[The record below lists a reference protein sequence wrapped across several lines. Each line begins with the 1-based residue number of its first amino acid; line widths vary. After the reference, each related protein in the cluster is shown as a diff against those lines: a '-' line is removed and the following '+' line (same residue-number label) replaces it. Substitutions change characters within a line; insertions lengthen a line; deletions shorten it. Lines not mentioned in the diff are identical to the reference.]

1 MTDDKAI
8 ISESPEAG
16 GGAAVK
22 WANVAD
28 WFEAQLHSNFTV
40 MADQLFGDGKLTRE
54 ERIALSNAIGEALDA
69 FHARLQ
75 QPDLAGLYARRPF
88 VDDAPMLA
96 KAGRRNS
103 AADQARVQAVHDMAV
118 ALGAACGEATS
129 TSSVSAEPA
138 SSGEPASDEADDDEA
153 MKRQVDENVGGGVD
167 RDKLEDDDFVIPESR
182 NFPVVTPA
190 DVSDAVA
197 AWGRYKGDVTF
208 ETFKRRLIDLCRRKG
223 KAFVAAL
230 PAEWQEEMDAGASKR
245 VQLNTLKALG
255 QQRIGG
261 YAVLW
266 GDPDHRD
273 VTNEYF
279 TPETEELD
287 VIFQRMKALPSLY
300 DHASDGAMKSAVVAK
315 VDLMEPDDV
324 GMWFEAQL
332 LQSDKYRA
340 AILQLIERGALGVS
354 TGTLPWAR
362 KVAKDGRILRWPIAE
377 ISLTPTPAEYR
388 MMERPVSE
396 IKAAWTAIGL
406 ELGVDA
412 TPADTGHQSTAVAL
426 ELERLALLQLQ
437 L

>member
-1 MTDDKAI
+1 MTDDKTR

-16 GGAAVK
+16 RGAAVK

-88 VDDAPMLA
+88 IDDAPMLVNAA

-103 AADQARVQAVHDMAV
+103 AADQGRVQALHDLAV
-118 ALGAACGEATS
+118 ELGAACSGSEPPSDGTAATND
-129 TSSVSAEPA
+129 TETD
-138 SSGEPASDEADDDEA
+138 EDEAL
-153 MKRQVDENVGGGVD
+153 KRQMDENVGGGVD

-182 NFPVVTPA
+182 NFPIVTPA
-190 DVSDAVA
+190 DVGDAVA
-197 AWGRYKGDVTF
+197 AWGRYQGDVTF
-208 ETFKRRLIDLCRRKG
+208 ETFKRRLIALCERKG
-223 KAFVAAL
+223 KRFVAAL
-230 PAEWQEEMDAGASKR
+230 PAAWKEEMNASKT
-245 VQLNTLKALG
+245 VHPGTLKALG
-255 QQRIGG
+255 RQRIGG

-273 VTNEYF
+273 LTNEYF

-287 VIFQRMKALPSLY
+287 AIFQRMKALPSLY

-362 KVAKDGRILRWPIAE
+362 KVAQDGRILRWPIAE

-426 ELERLALLQLQ
+426 ELERLALLQL
-437 L
+437 

>member
-1 MTDDKAI
+1 MPNDNTTI
-8 ISESPEAG
+8 PESPEAG
-16 GGAAVK
+16 GGSAVK

-28 WFEAQLHSNFTV
+28 WFEAQLHNTFT
-40 MADQLFGDGKLTRE
+40 MIADGQFGDGKLTRE

-69 FHARLQ
+69 FHVRLQ
-75 QPDLAGLYARRPF
+75 QPDLAGLHARRPF
-88 VDDAPMLA
+88 DDAPMNVAVLTSADVA

-103 AADQARVQAVHDMAV
+103 AADQARVQVVHDMAV
-118 ALGAACGEATS
+118 TLGAACGEATS
-129 TSSVSAEPA
+129 TARPSSPRSSSVSD
-138 SSGEPASDEADDDEA
+138 EPASDEAPAAGSDVPDDEA
-153 MKRQVDENVGGGVD
+153 MKRQVDANVSGGVD
-167 RDKLEDDDFVIPESR
+167 RDKLEDDM
-182 NFPVVTPA
+182 A
-190 DVSDAVA
+190 
-197 AWGRYKGDVTF
+197 
-208 ETFKRRLIDLCRRKG
+208 
-223 KAFVAAL
+223 
-230 PAEWQEEMDAGASKR
+230 ASKR
-245 VQLNTLKALG
+245 VQLNSLKALG
-255 QQRIGG
+255 RQRIGG

-300 DHASDGAMKSAVVAK
+300 DHASDGAMKSEVVAK

-332 LQSDKYRA
+332 LQSDRYRA

-362 KVAKDGRILRWPIAE
+362 KVAKNGRILRWPIAE

-412 TPADTGHQSTAVAL
+412 TPADTGHQSTAVTL
-426 ELERLALLQLQ
+426 ELERLALLQL
-437 L
+437 